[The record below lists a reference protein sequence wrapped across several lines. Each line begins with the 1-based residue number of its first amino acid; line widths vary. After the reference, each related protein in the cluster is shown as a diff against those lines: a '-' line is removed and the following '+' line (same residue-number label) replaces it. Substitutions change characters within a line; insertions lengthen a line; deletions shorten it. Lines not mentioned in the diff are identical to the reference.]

1 MKNNISI
8 RLAEWLQSLPQ
19 SFSDISLIVAYS
31 GGRDSHVLLH
41 ALQALQADYGFSL
54 SAIHVNHGLQPDAKQ
69 WVEHCAAQA
78 KSYNV
83 PFQALALQLAPQKG
97 QSIEE
102 FAREQRYAALKA
114 QLMACSY
121 LLTAHTQD
129 DQAET
134 ILLQL
139 LRGAGLKGLAGM
151 AALSA
156 FGGGQLARPL
166 LNVSRADI
174 ASYAADHQLC
184 WIEDASN
191 QNDRFARNFLRNQIM
206 PALQDYFPGMTA
218 CLARSAE
225 HAAQA
230 QHLLNEY
237 VAVDLAT
244 CLQSDD
250 TLSLK
255 TLQTLSVPK
264 QIAVLRAW
272 FTHLQIRSPTTRR
285 LQTICQQVFTAKQDA
300 KLCIRFGDITLRR
313 YQQSLYALKEDSM
326 AVVLPPVVWD
336 LTSPLIIG
344 QSVWQA
350 RKMPGQGF
358 RLPCIANGPIN
369 VRYRQGGEKC
379 RLAGEKLTRSLKK
392 IYQQLAIPYWQRPQL
407 PLFYHKEELI
417 AGGNAFICEGWQ
429 VCDPA
434 ELGWVIEK
442 VK

>member
-1 MKNNISI
+1 MKNNILI
-8 RLAEWLQSLPQ
+8 KLAEWLHTLSQP
-19 SFSDISLIVAYS
+19 FSDISLIVAYS

-41 ALQALQADYGFSL
+41 ALQALRADYGFSL

-69 WVEHCAAQA
+69 WALHCAAQA
-78 KSYNV
+78 KSYDI
-83 PFQALALQLAPQKG
+83 PFQALTLQLTPQKG

-114 QLMACSY
+114 HLIAHRY

-156 FGGGQLARPL
+156 FGGGHLARPL

-174 ASYAADHQLC
+174 ASYAATHQLC
-184 WIEDASN
+184 WIEDGSN

-206 PALQDYFPGMTA
+206 PVLQGYFPGMTT

-225 HAAQA
+225 HIAQA

-237 VAVDLAT
+237 VTVDLAT
-244 CLQSDD
+244 CLQPDN
-250 TLSLK
+250 TLNLK
-255 TLQTLSVPK
+255 ILQTLPMPK
-264 QIAVLRAW
+264 QIAILRAW

-285 LQTICQQVFTAKQDA
+285 LQTIWQQIFTAKHDA
-300 KLCIRFGDITLRR
+300 KLCIRFGDTTLRR
-313 YQQSLYALKEDSM
+313 YQQKLYALKEDSM
-326 AVVLPPVVWD
+326 ASVLSPVTWD
-336 LTSPLIIG
+336 LTSMLTIG
-344 QSVWQA
+344 QTVWQA
-350 RKMPGQGF
+350 RKMRGQGF
-358 RLPCIANGPIN
+358 RLNCIASGPIS
-369 VRYRQGGEKC
+369 VRRRQGGEKC
-379 RLAGEKLTRSLKK
+379 RLAGEKMTRSLKK
-392 IYQQLAIPYWQRPQL
+392 IYQQLEIPYWQRTQL
-407 PLFYHKEELI
+407 PLFYQKEELI
-417 AGGNAFICEGWQ
+417 GVGNAFICEGWQ
-429 VCDPA
+429 VCDPT
-434 ELGWVIEK
+434 EWGWVIEK